1 MNNLALCVLALAS
14 LWLICVAVLMLLAP
28 TRALNILRATA
39 SSRRVNN
46 VEQGLRLLAG
56 TALIV
61 RAPAAKSPLVFEIGG
76 WFVVASSIA
85 LLVMPLRWHSAY
97 ARWWADR
104 LRPWSVRT
112 MAPLSATAGLAL
124 AYLSI

>member
-1 MNNLALCVLALAS
+1 MNNLALCVLAVAS
-14 LWLICVAVLMLLAP
+14 LWLISVALLMLLAP
-28 TRALNILRATA
+28 TRVLNILRATA

-56 TALIV
+56 AALRV

-85 LLVMPLRWHSAY
+85 LLVVPLRWHSAY

-104 LRPWSVRT
+104 LRP
-112 MAPLSATAGLAL
+112 
-124 AYLSI
+124 